1 MRQSSYTTELPASYW
16 AIIIVSC
23 GVLFGLVAL
32 FLTLSTPKV
41 PMSVQVYG
49 PTSLAY
55 QTPAGFRVGGFND
68 STNSPIDV
76 AVAEAALTG
85 PDGVVLHPALCPG
98 DSADPAVLCFPAL
111 PWRSGTATLTTS
123 LRGPSGE
130 VQSLVAALPIVPEGP
145 PLTAHPGDLVN
156 SGSGP
161 VSVEILSPYG
171 PPVTGEKTP
180 LWLRL
185 LDKRSGAPLAGAAVS
200 WHAVQRAERLEGADA
215 PAGQPLRT
223 DGSGLLRLFMPLTG
237 LGDVLALQ
245 IQLDPETEVTWQQ
258 DIPADGMVQLGRK
271 APAQSGLAGVPAD
284 SDLAP
289 EISVRSAT
297 ATQQL
302 FCTLFLRG
310 VPIAFHTITT
320 KDYEASLR
328 LAMTTPELH
337 WLACGS
343 RPVTT
348 QKWAVA
354 MPVVSPTLPST
365 ADLLEAVQAAE
376 PKFSVPG
383 LERLSG
389 AEGVNVRDYLLARL
403 EPPALPM
410 VQLANSYQAETDLAV
425 SKVKTKRFWLLVAMG
440 LVGLGLVSWAFTVVY
455 RQSQLNQQALD
466 AVTREDGEED
476 DVVRPSPRRLLWSLL
491 GIIVPMILNI
501 VGLIFLMTLLFR

>member
-76 AVAEAALTG
+76 TVAEAALTG
-85 PDGVVLHPALCPG
+85 PDGVLLHPAPCPG

-111 PWRSGTATLTTS
+111 PWSSGVATLTTS
-123 LRGPSGE
+123 LRGPSGD
-130 VQSLVAALPIVPEGP
+130 VQALVAALPVNAQGP
-145 PLTAHPGDLVN
+145 PLTAQPGDLIK

-161 VSVEILSPYG
+161 VSLEILSPYG
-171 PPVTGEKTP
+171 PPVTGEKVP

-185 LDKRSGAPLAGAAVS
+185 VDNGSNTPLAGAAVS
-200 WHAVQRAERLEGADA
+200 WRAVQRAERLEGADA
-215 PAGQPLRT
+215 PAGLPLRA

-258 DIPADGMVQLGRK
+258 DIPADGMVQLAGR
-271 APAQSGLAGVPAD
+271 AGMSAGLPGDSAD

-289 EISVRSAT
+289 DILVRSAT
-297 ATQQL
+297 ATQRL

-310 VPIAFHTITT
+310 VPIAFYTITT
-320 KDYEASLR
+320 KDYEASIHLG
-328 LAMTTPELH
+328 LPIPELH

-343 RPVTT
+343 RPVTSE
-348 QKWAVA
+348 KWAAA
-354 MPVVSPTLPST
+354 MPLVSSTLPST
-365 ADLLEAVQAAE
+365 ADLLAAVQTVE
-376 PKFSVPG
+376 PKFSAPA
-383 LERLSG
+383 LERLSK
-389 AEGVNVRDYLLARL
+389 AEAINLRDYLLARL

-440 LVGLGLVSWAFTVVY
+440 LVGLGLVSWAFSVVY

-476 DVVRPSPRRLLWSLL
+476 DQPRPSRRRLLWSLL

-501 VGLIFLMTLLFR
+501 VGLIFLMTLLVR